1 MTQRQGVR
9 RPVENLS
16 IRVAILILLA
26 VPAVFSQQS
35 SQKGPQEGSQQNSQ
49 NGPQQQKSPLA
60 SPVAPQMVPKSDVV
74 AQANDR
80 IAQLALAGVQQHG
93 DYVIGSGDLLGI
105 EVFDVPE
112 LSRDVR
118 VNETGFISLPLMP
131 AKVRA
136 SGLTSFQLQDKL
148 AELLQTNGLV
158 TTPQVSV
165 TLKEQHSQPITVIG
179 SVKSPTV
186 IQAGG
191 HTTLIQALSQAGGI
205 SDDAGNFVIVTRA
218 ATKAPE
224 SSLSS
229 SAPESSLSSSED
241 AGAAANQSDSQTFT
255 ISLADLL
262 ETGDS
267 RFNIPVLGGDV
278 VAVPRAGII
287 YVVGAV
293 NKPGGFVMQNDRDRM
308 TTLKMLSLAGGTT
321 STAAVK
327 QAIILRKNLDTGK
340 RDELPV
346 DLNKVLKL
354 KAEDVTLQASDI
366 LFIPDSTSKKAL
378 HRAGDVAVS
387 MTTGIGIVA
396 AASKF

>member
-1 MTQRQGVR
+1 MTQQHGVL
-9 RPVENLS
+9 RPAAHFSCRTIIFL
-16 IRVAILILLA
+16 LLA
-26 VPAVFSQQS
+26 APGAFSQQS
-35 SQKGPQEGSQQNSQ
+35 SQPQK
-49 NGPQQQKSPLA
+49 PAL
-60 SPVAPQMVPKSDVV
+60 VPKNDVV
-74 AQANDR
+74 AETNDR
-80 IAQLALAGVQQHG
+80 IAQLASASVMRQG

-158 TTPQVSV
+158 STPQVSV

-179 SVKSPTV
+179 SVKTPSV
-186 IQAGG
+186 IQASRQAN
-191 HTTLIQALSQAGGI
+191 LIQVLSQAGGI
-205 SDDAGNFVIVTRA
+205 ADDAGNFVIVTRPA
-218 ATKAPE
+218 
-224 SSLSS
+224 
-229 SAPESSLSSSED
+229 SAPV
-241 AGAAANQSDSQTFT
+241 QSDDNAAEAKPSEPQTFT

-278 VAVPRAGII
+278 VSVPRAGII

-293 NKPGGFVMQNDRDRM
+293 NKPGGFVMQNDRDHM
-308 TTLKMLSLAGGTT
+308 TTLKMLSLAGGAT
-321 STAAVK
+321 STAKVN

-340 RDELPV
+340 RDEVPV
-346 DLNKVLKL
+346 DLGKVMKL
-354 KAEDVTLQASDI
+354 KTEDVTLQASDI
-366 LFIPDSTSKKAL
+366 LFVPDSSGKKAL
-378 HRAGDVAVS
+378 HRAGETALAL
-387 MTTGIGIVA
+387 TTGIALVTA
-396 AASKF
+396 TRF